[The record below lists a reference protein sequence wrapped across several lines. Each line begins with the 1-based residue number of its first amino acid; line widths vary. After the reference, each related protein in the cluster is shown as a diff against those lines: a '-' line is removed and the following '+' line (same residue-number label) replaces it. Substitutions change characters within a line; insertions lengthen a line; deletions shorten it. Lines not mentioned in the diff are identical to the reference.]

1 MSPAA
6 GGGDRGGEAWS
17 KRGGRRGRNKAHR
30 GGKEWREDGAVAA
43 VQSAG
48 ADTRPVKER
57 RGGGRWRRGALYRR
71 HGGEWGMARGWRH
84 AAVRGGGGA

>member
-57 RGGGRWRRGALYRR
+57 RGG
-71 HGGEWGMARGWRH
+71 
-84 AAVRGGGGA
+84 RGGDGAPFIGDMAGSGGWPAGGATRR